1 MYEYYV
7 KKVENVV
14 DGDTIDVLI
23 DLGFDILFA
32 SRVRLAG
39 IDTPESRTK
48 DLAEKA
54 LGLEAKEYLKKHFKD
69 AKSVILKTEKMDSSE
84 KYGRILGWV
93 YVDGNTISLNDMMIN
108 DGYAWGYLGDTKVK
122 DFNALKKILYFT
134 ADWCAPC
141 KRVRPIVEQ
150 LNKDQSDVRFFIIDV
165 DLETEMAS
173 DFEIKS
179 VPTFVVMKDNTEI
192 HRVSGVQTRDQLEE
206 LINYE

>member
-7 KKVENVV
+7 RKVENVV

-48 DLAEKA
+48 DIAEKA
-54 LGLEAKEYLKKHFKD
+54 LGLEAKEYLKQSLKD
-69 AKSVILKTEKMDSSE
+69 AKSVVIKTEKMDSSE

-93 YVDGNTISLNDMMIN
+93 YINGDTESLNDKMIN

-122 DFNALKKILYFT
+122 DFAALAKARKK
-134 ADWCAPC
+134 
-141 KRVRPIVEQ
+141 
-150 LNKDQSDVRFFIIDV
+150 
-165 DLETEMAS
+165 
-173 DFEIKS
+173 
-179 VPTFVVMKDNTEI
+179 
-192 HRVSGVQTRDQLEE
+192 SGK
-206 LINYE
+206 

>member
-54 LGLEAKEYLKKHFKD
+54 LGLESKEYLKKYLKD
-69 AKSVILKTEKMDSSE
+69 AKSVVIKTEKMNSSE

-93 YVDGNTISLNDMMIN
+93 YVNGDTESLNDKMIN
-108 DGYAWGYLGDTKVK
+108 DGYAWGYMGDTKIK
-122 DFNALKKILYFT
+122 DFEALKK
-134 ADWCAPC
+134 ARA
-141 KRVRPIVEQ
+141 
-150 LNKDQSDVRFFIIDV
+150 
-165 DLETEMAS
+165 
-173 DFEIKS
+173 KS
-179 VPTFVVMKDNTEI
+179 GK
-192 HRVSGVQTRDQLEE
+192 
-206 LINYE
+206 

>member
-7 KKVENVV
+7 RKVENVV

-54 LGLEAKEYLKKHFKD
+54 LGLEAKEYLKKALKD
-69 AKSVILKTEKMDSSE
+69 AKSVVIKTEKMDSSE

-93 YVDGNTISLNDMMIN
+93 YVNGDTVSLNDKMIN

-122 DFNALKKILYFT
+122 DFEALKKARL
-134 ADWCAPC
+134 
-141 KRVRPIVEQ
+141 
-150 LNKDQSDVRFFIIDV
+150 
-165 DLETEMAS
+165 
-173 DFEIKS
+173 KS
-179 VPTFVVMKDNTEI
+179 GK
-192 HRVSGVQTRDQLEE
+192 
-206 LINYE
+206 